1 MTKADG
7 SVVIQARVDAGQA
20 DKDLAKLKNKISD
33 LENDIKEKESQRS
46 PLIEEAEKI
55 RAKMEQARKEVEE
68 YKKAWMSGVVG
79 ADRDQTLAQEKYTN
93 AKAEYEDVVEQIE
106 KIDAKILPA
115 QEKLEKMTEEAGELA
130 KNINT
135 SAKSTEK
142 FSVAQGKASK
152 SAQKFASRLKAV
164 VRSALI
170 FTVVTKALSA
180 LREWAAGLVTTNEEA
195 RSSVSRLKGALLTM
209 AQPLVNVVIPAFI
222 KVVDVLTAAAVTIG
236 NLFAAI
242 GGTTYEEAKNSADA
256 LNKEQEAIQGVGDA
270 AKGAEKQLA
279 SFDKINK
286 LGDSGKKSEYIAP
299 DFSSLKEIVLP
310 DWLTNFS
317 LKINDIVF
325 DWSDLTTGDIVEKI
339 VAGLV
344 GLAIGG
350 LLFTVGGVK
359 GAVIGMVVGTAIT
372 ASVLSFLFNDD
383 GKLDAE
389 EITKSLLTVLV
400 SAVGGVIGFT
410 LGGVGGAVIG
420 ATIGMSVSALL
431 GKVIFNND
439 GKVESGEIAKLLC
452 AALGGLVGGV
462 IGFTVGGPGGAFI
475 GATIGASATILLSN
489 AIFDGDGKL
498 NTKEVL
504 DSLCTAAG
512 AIVGAAIG
520 FAVGGPL
527 GAAIGLTVG
536 AVLTVVI
543 KDVVYEWF
551 GNLKEDV
558 PNFTG
563 IGPDYSW
570 MFGGKKKSDTP
581 ISVPVPSIAQGTLLP
596 SGAMFA
602 QGKTALMEQFFPA
615 GGFGSVTPSQSG
627 NTTVILEI
635 DKTEFARAV
644 YSANANESN
653 RIGLSMVG
661 GHN

>member
-7 SVVIQARVDAGQA
+7 SIVIQARVDAGQA

-33 LENDIKEKESQRS
+33 LENDIKEKESKRS

-79 ADRDQTLAQEKYTN
+79 ADRDQTLAQERYTN
-93 AKAEYEDVVEQIE
+93 AKSEYEDVVKQIE

-115 QEKLEKMTEEAGELA
+115 QEKLEKMAEEAGELA

-135 SAKSTEK
+135 SAKSTER
-142 FSVAQGKASK
+142 FSVAQEKASK

-195 RSSVSRLKGALLTM
+195 RASVAKLKGALLAM

-222 KVVDVLTAAAVTIG
+222 KVVDVLTAAVVTIG

-242 GGTTYEEAKNSADA
+242 GGTTYEEAKNSAEA

-286 LGDSGKKSEYIAP
+286 LSGSDKKNEYITP
-299 DFSSLKEIVLP
+299 DFSNLEELKLP
-310 DWLTNFS
+310 DWLVDFS
-317 LKINDIVF
+317 LEISSIAF
-325 DWSDLTTGDIVEKI
+325 EWSALSAGDILKKI
-339 VAGLV
+339 AAGLT
-344 GLAIGG
+344 GLAIAGV
-350 LLFTVGGVK
+350 LFSVGGVK
-359 GAVIGMVVGTAIT
+359 GAAIGMAVGVAIT

-389 EITKSLLTVLV
+389 EITKSLVTMLV
-400 SAVGGVIGFT
+400 SAVGGVIGFS
-410 LGGVGGAVIG
+410 LGGVKGAIIG
-420 ATIGMSVSALL
+420 ATIGMSVSAIL
-431 GKVIFNND
+431 GKMVFDND
-439 GKVESGEIAKLLC
+439 GKMEPEEVAKLLC
-452 AALGGLVGGV
+452 GALGGLVGAV
-462 IGFTVGGPGGAFI
+462 IGFTIGGAGGSFI
-475 GATIGASATILLSN
+475 GMTVGAAVTILLSN
-489 AIFDGDGKL
+489 AVFDGNGKL
-498 NTKEVL
+498 DTKEVL
-504 DSLCTAAG
+504 EGLCMAAG

-536 AVLTVVI
+536 ATLTIVI
-543 KDVVYEWF
+543 KDIIYDWF
-551 GNLKEDV
+551 GNLKETV
-558 PNFTG
+558 PNFKG
-563 IGPDYSW
+563 YGPDYSW
-570 MFGGKKKSDTP
+570 MFDKGKKNTNTVTIPNS
-581 ISVPVPSIAQGTLLP
+581 SLAQGTLLP
-596 SGAMFA
+596 TGAMFS
-602 QGKTALMEQFFPA
+602 QGREALMEQFFPS
-615 GGFGSVTPSQSG
+615 GGFGSFSPGQAG
-627 NTTVILEI
+627 NTTVVLEI

-644 YSANANESN
+644 YSANSNESK

-661 GHN
+661 GWQ